1 MSTLKYVK
9 QKMADDANKK
19 KTKPPPKPHPYTQ
32 SQLASKK
39 VTELREIVR
48 GFNLHYAIKGY
59 STMKKKDLIENL
71 ASHGKKV
78 NKTQSKPVEKPNKKQ
93 FKPVE
98 KPMKLIVKPTVATS
112 EPQSSLKRKVDRSLA
127 ARRKAKTSVT
137 QSFPKMQVIKEK
149 RNE

>member
-19 KTKPPPKPHPYTQ
+19 KVKPPPKPHPYTH

-78 NKTQSKPVEKPNKKQ
+78 NKKQ

-98 KPMKLIVKPTVATS
+98 KPMKLPVKPTVATS
-112 EPQSSLKRKVDRSLA
+112 KSLIIEPQSSVKRKVDRSLA